1 MPAPFRTCSTGL
13 RVSAE
18 EVVVE
23 SLELGAG
30 EYLGEVVVALEE
42 FDLELGGHVG
52 GEGVLG

>member
-42 FDLELGGHVG
+42 FDLELCGHVG